1 MIHKK
6 EMDYIVLVWQI
17 SDIDTFLYVYMY
29 EYVWLYIVFTFC
41 GCLTHVWLKEGGE
54 TLKTGG
60 AKCQVADEFHDIC
73 G

>member
-29 EYVWLYIVFTFC
+29 EYV
-41 GCLTHVWLKEGGE
+41 
-54 TLKTGG
+54 
-60 AKCQVADEFHDIC
+60 
-73 G
+73 